1 MTTHR
6 LQLLVVLLLKYP
18 LHWQQLVLTSSHT
31 LMTILKH
38 RLEHL
43 QQPSRLLQTMQ
54 LLLPNKLQFRM
65 LQLQPNKPQLS
76 MLLLP
81 LSKLQ
86 LPMLQLQ
93 LFAKLQLPMLQPLL
107 FAKLQPQ
114 MLQLLPFAKLQLPM
128 LQHRL
133 SKLQSLT
140 SQLQHSQS
148 KPQCKMPLLLLNK
161 HQL

>member
-1 MTTHR
+1 M
-6 LQLLVVLLLKYP
+6 LP
-18 LHWQQLVLTSSHT
+18 LPLS
-31 LMTILKH
+31 
-38 RLEHL
+38 
-43 QQPSRLLQTMQ
+43 
-54 LLLPNKLQFRM
+54 
-65 LQLQPNKPQLS
+65 KPQLS

-93 LFAKLQLPMLQPLL
+93 L
-107 FAKLQPQ
+107 
-114 MLQLLPFAKLQLPM
+114 FAKLQLPM

>member
-1 MTTHR
+1 
-6 LQLLVVLLLKYP
+6 
-18 LHWQQLVLTSSHT
+18 
-31 LMTILKH
+31 
-38 RLEHL
+38 
-43 QQPSRLLQTMQ
+43 
-54 LLLPNKLQFRM
+54 
-65 LQLQPNKPQLS
+65 